1 MQLFDTHMIITFVAI
16 AIAGGVIGLD
26 RTAVGQFMFSQP
38 VVAAPL
44 TGWVLGDPTAGI
56 IIGAIL
62 ELIWVLDMPVGTFV
76 PADATISAVS
86 ATSIAVLGSTGGVTL
101 PVIGFSILLTVAMA
115 PVTMKAEALVR
126 HWNSRCA
133 DAVLTR
139 QGETRCALQRANL
152 SGVVMFFLKSFV
164 LYLVFLPVGVAAVSV
179 FRHLPGTV
187 HHAMAFFVKLLPM
200 LGMALV
206 ARRLSMKTIDL
217 FLLSGFIMAVVMG
230 QIFHAP
236 AILIILLTVTGGWL
250 GARYS
255 ERRS

>member
-1 MQLFDTHMIITFVAI
+1 MQLFDTHMFITFIGI

-26 RTAVGQFMFSQP
+26 RTAVGQFMISQP

-44 TGWVLGDPTAGI
+44 TGWVLGAPTTGI
-56 IIGAIL
+56 IIGVIL

-86 ATSIAVLGSTGGVTL
+86 ATSIAALGGAGGETL
-101 PVIGFSILLTVAMA
+101 PVIGFSIFLTVAMV
-115 PVTMKAEALVR
+115 PVTMKAEALIR
-126 HWNSRCA
+126 HGNSRCA

-139 QGETRCALQRANL
+139 QGEARRALQRANL
-152 SGVVMFFLKSFV
+152 SGIMMFFLKSFV
-164 LYLVFLPVGVAAVSV
+164 LYLAFLPLGVAAVSV
-179 FRHLPGTV
+179 FVRLPENV
-187 HHAMAFFVKLLPM
+187 HHAMDLFVKFLPM

-217 FLLSGFIMAVVMG
+217 FLLSGFVIAAVMG
-230 QIFHAP
+230 RIFHAP
-236 AILIILLTVTGGWL
+236 ALLIILFTITGGWL